1 MTTVMVEVTRGG
13 IVECRH
19 YGAVAVADAAG
30 RLLFSAGDPRLV
42 TFFRSAAK
50 PIQAVPLVLGGT
62 ADRFGFTDEELAIC
76 TASHSGEP
84 VHRAT
89 VAGMLE
95 KVGLDEGALQCGV
108 VPPID
113 RAEAARVL
121 AGLLPRGP
129 LYNDCSGKHTGML
142 AGCRH
147 RGFPIDS
154 YLAADH
160 PWQRE
165 ILAVMG
171 EFLGLDPAS
180 LPLAPDGCG
189 VPTFAAPLA
198 SIARAW
204 ARLAAPPAPY
214 AAVAGRILDAMAA
227 HPYMVAGRG
236 RLDTDLM
243 EVAAGAGGIVAKGGA
258 EGVLCLALRER
269 GWGVAIKV
277 EDGNGRALPAVA
289 AAVLSQLGALDDAAL
304 ARFVERQPPVVRNK
318 DGAAAGELR
327 PVVALAPTPSH
338 ATG

>member
-1 MTTVMVEVTRGG
+1 MTTVLVEVTRGG
-13 IVECRH
+13 MVECRH
-19 YGAVAVADAAG
+19 YGAVAVADSAG
-30 RLLFSAGDPRLV
+30 RLLFSAGDPGLV

-50 PIQAVPLVLGGT
+50 PIQAVPLVLGGA
-62 ADRFGFTDEELAIC
+62 ADRFGFTGEELAIC

-95 KVGLDEGALQCGV
+95 KLGLDEGALQCGV

-121 AGLLPRGP
+121 SGLLPPGP

-142 AGCRH
+142 AGCRR
-147 RGFPIDS
+147 RGFPLDS
-154 YLAADH
+154 YLAPEH

-180 LPLAPDGCG
+180 LPIAPDGCG

-198 SIARAW
+198 NIACAW
-204 ARLAAPPAPY
+204 ATLTTPPAPY
-214 AAVAGRILDAMAA
+214 AAAATRILDAMAA

-243 EVAAGAGGIVAKGGA
+243 ESAAGRGGIVAKGGA
-258 EGVLCLALRER
+258 EGVLCLALREH

-289 AAVLSQLGALDDAAL
+289 AAVLSQLGALDEASL
-304 ARFVERQPPVVRNK
+304 ARLAERQPRVVRNK
-318 DGAAAGELR
+318 DGATAGELR
-327 PVVALAPTPSH
+327 PVLGLAQ
-338 ATG
+338 ATD